1 MRVEKIDILESINR
15 EFALKWDVDV
25 LVNNLPSIADSKL
38 LFIMTL
44 LIVEFKRL
52 GKPNEILCIKKK
64 VTDV

>member
-25 LVNNLPSIADSKL
+25 LVNNLPNIADSKL